1 MLDTL
6 TFRRSRWPSR
16 PSSLTTAPKP
26 CASPPNC
33 DCLRASS
40 KCRYVPSA
48 TSASCPRGKAPGAA
62 SSLRSASQRRFHA
75 GARQLGA
82 MRARVLRMIRYL
94 LDTNIVHLRDQA
106 SPTRSAAL
114 HIQGRT
120 ALWIHPCRVEDTRAV
135 HRSQRPTHCSP
146 CAQRRACD
154 SDEQPQKIRTR
165 TRPADRKLDRATVLI
180 IFSFINLM
188 SKLCDP
194 QILLSPC
201 SCRPSRTDQARIHSP
216 SLQSIGQLRR

>member
-1 MLDTL
+1 MAISTIFINNRTQAVRLPSELRLPESVKQVQVRAVGNERIMPSGESSWGSFLSTVRKSAKISCRSAPA
-6 TFRRSRWPSR
+6 RRNASAR
-16 PSSLTTAPKP
+16 PSDDPLP
-26 CASPPNC
+26 
-33 DCLRASS
+33 
-40 KCRYVPSA
+40 
-48 TSASCPRGKAPGAA
+48 
-62 SSLRSASQRRFHA
+62 
-75 GARQLGA
+75 ARHEH
-82 MRARVLRMIRYL
+82 R
-94 LDTNIVHLRDQA
+94 HLRD
-106 SPTRSAAL
+106 
-114 HIQGRT
+114 
-120 ALWIHPCRVEDTRAV
+120 PCRVEDTRAV

-180 IFSFINLM
+180 IFSFINLL

-194 QILLSPC
+194 QILLLPC

>member
-1 MLDTL
+1 MAISTIFINNRTQAVRLPSELRLPESVKQVQVRAVGNERIVPPGESSWGSFLSTVRKSAKISCRSAPA
-6 TFRRSRWPSR
+6 RRNASAR
-16 PSSLTTAPKP
+16 PSDDPLP
-26 CASPPNC
+26 
-33 DCLRASS
+33 
-40 KCRYVPSA
+40 
-48 TSASCPRGKAPGAA
+48 
-62 SSLRSASQRRFHA
+62 
-75 GARQLGA
+75 ARHEH
-82 MRARVLRMIRYL
+82 R
-94 LDTNIVHLRDQA
+94 HLRDQA
-106 SPTRSAAL
+106 PPTRSAAL

-180 IFSFINLM
+180 IFSFITLM